1 MAANSAIDVT
11 ELNFDQI
18 KSSLKTFVSAKSEFS
33 DYNFEGSTM
42 SMLLDLLAYN
52 TYQNAYYTSLV
63 GNEMFLDSAQKLESI
78 ISHAKIQGYVV
89 PGKTSS
95 TATLRVTGTN
105 GSTIPAYTK
114 FRAVSP
120 NSQVRLFYNTDTV
133 IMQSNGT
140 NFEASFDVY
149 EAKRFIV
156 NSPFSIN
163 VDTQS
168 VFIPEVDI
176 EFKTLKVEVDED
188 NTGTFEE
195 YEVSTSVEPNISSNS
210 KVSYLWNSVQT

>member
-1 MAANSAIDVT
+1 
-11 ELNFDQI
+11 
-18 KSSLKTFVSAKSEFS
+18 
-33 DYNFEGSTM
+33 
-42 SMLLDLLAYN
+42 
-52 TYQNAYYTSLV
+52 
-63 GNEMFLDSAQKLESI
+63 MFLDSAQKLESI

-120 NSQVRLFYNTDTV
+120 NSQVRLFYNTDAV

-210 KVSYLWNSVQT
+210 KLCFLERRVNGYDLKFTGVYDDVSGTFNSSSFDSNSKIRITYGIPSGSVANGASAFSFSCFPPSIVTGKL